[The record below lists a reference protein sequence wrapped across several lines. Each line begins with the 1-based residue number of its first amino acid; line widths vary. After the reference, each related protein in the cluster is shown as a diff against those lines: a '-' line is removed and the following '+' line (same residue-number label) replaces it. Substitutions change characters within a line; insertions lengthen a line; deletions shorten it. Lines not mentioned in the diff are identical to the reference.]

1 MVRAKSW
8 GQKVPDSQ
16 LILSCLVQSELRLE
30 TEKQS
35 ETITTSQVR
44 SRESSHLAS
53 ILAEIPL
60 ARKINAL
67 SPLSLS
73 VYIYMYVYTHM
84 YIYI

>member
-1 MVRAKSW
+1 MVRARSW

-35 ETITTSQVR
+35 ETMTSQVR
-44 SRESSHLAS
+44 SRESSHLAG

-67 SPLSLS
+67 CLLSLFL
-73 VYIYMYVYTHM
+73 YIYMYVYTHM